1 MGEIRKVNIYLKQ
14 WDLCYGRHSCY
25 KIIEKES
32 TMEER
37 GTKGVFRISLVS
49 QGRGREWYF
58 KLKEQYNSALAVDT
72 WPKISP
78 VKETATMSH

>member
-1 MGEIRKVNIYLKQ
+1 
-14 WDLCYGRHSCY
+14 
-25 KIIEKES
+25 
-32 TMEER
+32 MEER

-58 KLKEQYNSALAVDT
+58 KLKEQYNSALVVDT